1 MEKIIKA
8 LNSPEESERLY
19 AIQDIIALK
28 DTPNKNKT
36 DGYANE
42 ADVYAETLVRHL
54 ESETS
59 QAVRD
64 SIVYALKLMPCTKA
78 LTLLFELFQN
88 SDAYLRNAAVTI
100 FGTKGV
106 NGVAFL
112 TSKLDHADR
121 EVRKLVIDSLF
132 QIGSKEDEFQL
143 GSKEAVLAIRAGLND
158 PSINVRITAVEYL
171 GQLNDTQSVEDI
183 LDMLKSEK
191 DQMLITAAL
200 ETVLQIGDETNIQDT
215 IKFLSNNTLT
225 GLNQINL
232 SSSSNNIN
240 LSQNEINTPV
250 DILKV
255 HPVFLPEFIKLIAKC
270 GSVDNLIGIIEFL
283 HSKQTYSKDI
293 VSAIEEIKNRYN
305 SIVFEPIINDFLVN
319 TIKSKDGDES
329 SRYAA
334 AELLLAEEEHI
345 KNHDSSDKNIYLEIG
360 KTLVKEQSM
369 ISEGL
374 RFLAKSDTSEGR
386 TIIGDI
392 KRKTKDENIVLLCDE
407 LGLLS

>member
-19 AIQDIIALK
+19 AVQDIIALK
-28 DTPNKNKT
+28 DSPNTNKT
-36 DGYANE
+36 DGFANE

-59 QAVRD
+59 QAVRE
-64 SIVYALKLMPCTKA
+64 SILYVLKLIPCTKA

-132 QIGSKEDEFQL
+132 QIGSKEDALQS
-143 GSKEAVLAIRAGLND
+143 GAKEAVLAIRAGLND

-171 GQLNDTQSVEDI
+171 GQLNDTQSVEEI
-183 LDMLKSEK
+183 LDMLKIEK
-191 DQMLITAAL
+191 DPMLITAAL

-215 IKFLSNNTLT
+215 IKFLSNNTLS
-225 GLNQINL
+225 LNQISL

-240 LSQNEINTPV
+240 LSQNEINTTV

-255 HPVFLPEFIKLIAKC
+255 HPVFVPEFIKLIAKC
-270 GSVDNLIGIIEFL
+270 GSVDNLIRIIEFL

-293 VSAIEEIKNRYN
+293 VSAIEQIKNRYN

-345 KNHDSSDKNIYLEIG
+345 KNHDSSEKNIYLEIG

>member
-19 AIQDIIALK
+19 AVQDIIALK
-28 DTPNKNKT
+28 DSPNTNKT
-36 DGYANE
+36 DGFANE

-59 QAVRD
+59 QAVRE
-64 SIVYALKLMPCTKA
+64 SILYVLKLIPCTKA

-132 QIGSKEDEFQL
+132 QIGSKEDALQS
-143 GSKEAVLAIRAGLND
+143 GAKEAVLAIRAGLND

-191 DQMLITAAL
+191 DPMLITAAL

-215 IKFLSNNTLT
+215 IKFLSNNTL

-232 SSSSNNIN
+232 SLSSDKIN
-240 LSQNEINTPV
+240 LSQNEINTTV

-293 VSAIEEIKNRYN
+293 VSAIEQIKNRYN

-345 KNHDSSDKNIYLEIG
+345 KNHDPSEKNIYLEIG

-407 LGLLS
+407 LSLLS